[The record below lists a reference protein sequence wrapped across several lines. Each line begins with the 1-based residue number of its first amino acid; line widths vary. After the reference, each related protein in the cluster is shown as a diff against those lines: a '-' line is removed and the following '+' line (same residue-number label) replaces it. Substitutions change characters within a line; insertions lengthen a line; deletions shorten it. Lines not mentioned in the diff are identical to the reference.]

1 MRHSGATLVE
11 FLLALPSVHVDDKLA
26 STTVSL
32 EAFFECLLGIMTSH
46 SKVDRVSIPSLEC
59 FDVILGAGIF
69 SKLLDEASENN
80 RGNDWIKNV
89 LVRLAKWIK
98 QELLKSKDVRKL
110 HLGINV

>member
-1 MRHSGATLVE
+1 MRHSSATLVE
-11 FLLALPSVHVDDKLA
+11 FLLSLPSVEEKENGAA
-26 STTVSL
+26 SLSL
-32 EAFFECLLGIMTSH
+32 EIFFETLLGIMTVH

-69 SKLLDEASENN
+69 SKLLDEASEINTS
-80 RGNDWIKNV
+80 NDWIKSV
-89 LVRLAKWIK
+89 LSSLAKWIK